1 MLVLLLAKGGECW
14 SARGGTRPRGW
25 GSSKLLRRNPRLLT
39 GTSERLA
46 KSSLA
51 ASSGPKQTPSFA
63 RSSVFDDPTKF
74 YKDREKPKY
83 NRENSIAAIP
93 GQKISRGLSTV
104 RRRNSKHLDSHQHT
118 KGHLRKHNQSQLQ
131 KPLRRRPVRKEREV
145 DPVKAGVDFSLAVF
159 DPEVGKMCV
168 TKEEEV
174 ASTER
179 QRVLE
184 CNHKSVEK
192 CHYTYVTQFKPSQE
206 EVCEENFEKSCQIT
220 FKQQAYNET
229 VRKCYRPTRKVCN
242 GEGPEECRTVFESS
256 CTTKYVEKQPG
267 KFVGDTGCEK
277 LPVEICGAGCTFEEG
292 EEECHDKV
300 LTSVVDVPE
309 EVCDLNPQKTC
320 RFVTK
325 LVPRLKPTHQC
336 TIVPQQ
342 VCQLKFSSPQQVKK
356 PLLTKW
362 CLDET
367 PAQPGEL
374 YPSEE
379 ERSSGGTI
387 QNGLGPI
394 LLDQDLLDFEEGE
407 QDKSFS
413 EDTTPKVD
421 DQPTKP
427 PSEPVERHDTTINQQ
442 VQLSPGS
449 IGNIDFGDGIVVD
462 VELERGGI
470 LVEGEQLERDNK
482 GEATTELPLLDLELG
497 LPDQDSDLPQVTF
510 EVPKVNSEVSSEKG
524 KVEVVFEREEDVVT
538 EDLDYGDE
546 LPVEDA
552 QPPTSATA
560 SANGDNEEFVTF
572 VDETFP
578 ADNFENYELRY

>member
-1 MLVLLLAKGGECW
+1 M
-14 SARGGTRPRGW
+14 
-25 GSSKLLRRNPRLLT
+25 
-39 GTSERLA
+39 
-46 KSSLA
+46 
-51 ASSGPKQTPSFA
+51 
-63 RSSVFDDPTKF
+63 
-74 YKDREKPKY
+74 
-83 NRENSIAAIP
+83 
-93 GQKISRGLSTV
+93 
-104 RRRNSKHLDSHQHT
+104 
-118 KGHLRKHNQSQLQ
+118 
-131 KPLRRRPVRKEREV
+131 
-145 DPVKAGVDFSLAVF
+145 KAGVDFSLAVF

-242 GEGPEECRTVFESS
+242 GEGPEECRTVYESS

-342 VCQLKFSSPQQVKK
+342 VCQLKFSSPKQVKK

-367 PAQPGEL
+367 PPQPGEL

-394 LLDQDLLDFEEGE
+394 LLDQDLLDFERASAQLKISPAKLVDKNPG
-407 QDKSFS
+407 QDPKELKKLQAPHKQLQGIPDDSQQLDLRKDTKTK
-413 EDTTPKVD
+413 EDKRNNLNFKLFD
-421 DQPTKP
+421 DQRNLQD
-427 PSEPVERHDTTINQQ
+427 ERA
-442 VQLSPGS
+442 
-449 IGNIDFGDGIVVD
+449 
-462 VELERGGI
+462 
-470 LVEGEQLERDNK
+470 NK
-482 GEATTELPLLDLELG
+482 D
-497 LPDQDSDLPQVTF
+497 
-510 EVPKVNSEVSSEKG
+510 SEV
-524 KVEVVFEREEDVVT
+524 ED
-538 EDLDYGDE
+538 DFDYG
-546 LPVEDA
+546 A
-552 QPPTSATA
+552 PPLDITLQDVSEIF
-560 SANGDNEEFVTF
+560 SKD
-572 VDETFP
+572 TFP
-578 ADNFENYELRY
+578 AHLEEDDHNNHIEDVNNEELEEIEVERLKNFLAEDLESREEEQALEVVTIEEGSGAEFITFPMDDTFPTQDFSAFVDFQDF